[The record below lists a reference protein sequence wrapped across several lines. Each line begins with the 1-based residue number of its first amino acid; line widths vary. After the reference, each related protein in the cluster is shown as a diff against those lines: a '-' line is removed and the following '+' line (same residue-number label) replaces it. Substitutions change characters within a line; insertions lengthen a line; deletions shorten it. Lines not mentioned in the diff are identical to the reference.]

1 MSVPYEYASLH
12 GTDIRLLCLCPGS
25 YSSEIRVSV
34 SHRALE
40 SPEGHNFGIVA
51 PQEPLPKG
59 WRVLRT
65 PEGRDFYR
73 RRDLGITYERPRQ
86 RGRDV
91 PTKPAGGACHAETS
105 SVPAAGVSKI
115 KIPAYEALSYA
126 WGEVK
131 RTHVAYVVDPG
142 TMQALGSLAITRS
155 LDVALRNLR
164 TVDAERTIW
173 VDAICI
179 NQEDLHERSIQVRR
193 MGEIYK
199 YAARVVV
206 WLGCASDDSMVALSA
221 LQRLGQGVEIS
232 DDGWWFRAPHVGD
245 VNMALDQPA
254 PLTTTEWDAVEA
266 LLSLSWFRR
275 MWVIQEITLGGP
287 ASILQ
292 CGPDQITYHDFRRA
306 IAILTERAGVPN
318 DLSYLINDKNDIVFG
333 LSRSTLRDIVSIARQ
348 HSCFDPRDKIYGM
361 LGLLG
366 PRLREGIRPSY
377 HRDFEDIYQ
386 ETFLLHCKNTKRLD
400 LLSQCYLQ
408 DSNTTMP
415 SWVPDWRSHPKLH
428 RRPDLG
434 WQASG
439 VSRAEYCVPEVGVL
453 ECTGVVVDAAL
464 KVHNPANEGDRRSL
478 LAKLLEIRPQDLQS
492 KYAATGESMLDAW
505 TATLTVGAYGERS
518 VSAGYGS
525 LHVFQEKL
533 LHILALD
540 PDDHNLDAAA
550 EELGN
555 SNIDNLECMK
565 FFRTRETDLVGFG
578 PVEMQEH
585 DQICVLLGLSTPLIL
600 RPVIGSS
607 DTFRIIGWCYVHGQ
621 MDSEALLGSLPTGWR
636 VEQHFLERRQF
647 PMYTNDD
654 LRRMQREDPRLADV
668 ELDRSWRRI
677 PIAKMHLNADDPVA
691 VDCFEH
697 EVTKEVVNYDPRM
710 TKEALE
716 KRGVSSLS
724 SIRLI

>member
-1 MSVPYEYASLH
+1 MSVPYVHAPLH
-12 GTDIRLLCLCPGS
+12 GTDIRLLCLCPGLYNS
-25 YSSEIRVSV
+25 DIRVSI
-34 SHRALE
+34 SHRALNP
-40 SPEGHNFGIVA
+40 SEGDYLGIVETK
-51 PQEPLPKG
+51 EPLPRG

-65 PEGRDFYR
+65 PEGREFYY
-73 RRDLGITYERPRQ
+73 RRDLGIKYERPR
-86 RGRDV
+86 RCGRDV
-91 PTKPAGGACHAETS
+91 PTKPVGSACHAGTS
-105 SVPAAGVSKI
+105 SAPATGVSEI
-115 KIPAYEALSYA
+115 RIPAYEALSYA
-126 WGEVK
+126 WGEVE
-131 RTHVAYVVDPG
+131 RTHIAHVMDPG
-142 TMQALGSLAITRS
+142 TMQVLGSLSITRS

-164 TVDAERTIW
+164 TVDVERTIW

-206 WLGCASDDSMVALSA
+206 WLERASNDSTVALSA
-221 LQRLGQGVEIS
+221 LQRLGEGVEIS
-232 DDGWWFRAPHVGD
+232 DDGWWFPAPHVGD

-254 PLTTTEWDAVEA
+254 PFTTTEWDAVEA
-266 LLSLSWFRR
+266 LLSRSWFRR
-275 MWVIQEITLGGP
+275 MWVIQEITLGSP
-287 ASILQ
+287 RSILQ
-292 CGPDQITYHDFRRA
+292 CGPDTITYHNFRRA

-333 LSRSTLRDIVSIARQ
+333 LSRSTLRDIVTIARQ

-377 HRDFEDIYQ
+377 HRSFEDIYQ
-386 ETFLLHCKNTKRLD
+386 EIFLLHCKETKRLD
-400 LLSQCYLQ
+400 LLSQCYFQ
-408 DSNTTMP
+408 ENSAAMP

-439 VSRAEYCVPEVGVL
+439 MSRAEYCVPEVGAL
-453 ECTGVVVDAAL
+453 ECTGMVIDMAW
-464 KVHNPANEGDRRSL
+464 KVHDPAGEGDRRSL
-478 LAKLLEIRPQDLQS
+478 LAKLLEIRPYNLES
-492 KYAATGESMLDAW
+492 IYAATGENMLDAW
-505 TATLTVGAYGERS
+505 TATLTVGAYAERS
-518 VSAGYGS
+518 VSAGYDS

-533 LHILALD
+533 FHVLDLD
-540 PDDHNLDAAA
+540 PADHNLDAAA

-565 FFRTRETDLVGFG
+565 FFRTRETDLMGFG

-585 DQICVLLGLSTPLIL
+585 DQICVLLGLSTPMIL

-607 DTFRIIGWCYVHGQ
+607 DTFRIIGWCYVHGR
-621 MDSEALLGSLPTGWR
+621 MDSEALLGSLPAGWR

-647 PMYTNDD
+647 PMYTNDV
-654 LRRMQREDPRLADV
+654 LRRRQREDPRLADI
-668 ELDRSWRRI
+668 ELDRCWRRI
-677 PIAKMHLNADDPVA
+677 PIARLHLSADDPVA
-691 VDCFEH
+691 VDCFEN

-710 TKEALE
+710 TKDALE
-716 KRGVSSLS
+716 KRGVNLLSSL
-724 SIRLI
+724 RLI